1 MDKNKFGQIFSCLPY
16 LPLQK
21 VWTFWKE
28 SLLLN
33 SYLHGMYWG
42 IMKILIIRE
51 AFKLRLSLRMTLNN
65 ENPFQ
70 TTAKRSSSSPYLEI
84 TILLYKYGL
93 LYLPTY
99 NKSLS
104 PNFIFWKK
112 FGWRI
117 PYLPTVWTYVQNSV
131 CFFWDPLLIY
141 INTEVVICRDCS

>member
-1 MDKNKFGQIFSCLPY
+1 M
-16 LPLQK
+16 
-21 VWTFWKE
+21 
-28 SLLLN
+28 LLN
-33 SYLHGMYWG
+33 SYLHGIYWG

-99 NKSLS
+99 HKSLC
-104 PNFIFWKK
+104 PNFFLEKVWLEDT
-112 FGWRI
+112 
-117 PYLPTVWTYVQNSV
+117 LPTYSLDI
-131 CFFWDPLLIY
+131 CPKFRRFFLLDPLLTLFQVRNIFAHLWSV
-141 INTEVVICRDCS
+141 TEALQFYKGFQGCSFKAPVI